1 MSQSTQKYIL
11 ITSLVWACILGVVL
25 FFLHN
30 SQHRTP
36 TNTGAPAPLAE
47 GPAVSSRATSQTPQ
61 SPQQVEAPLAPVQL
75 SQAQMQSIDM
85 STGMVQYKQL
95 DNDLSA
101 TGTVA
106 INDRLVS
113 YVQTR
118 FSGYIRKV
126 FVNATYQ
133 YVRKGQPLFT
143 IYSPDLVATEQEYLL
158 ARANQK
164 TLGTSSIGDV
174 AADAN
179 SLTSAAEQRLA
190 QWDISANQIAD
201 LKRTGRALPD
211 LTINAP
217 ASGYVTEFNALPNLY
232 ATPATRLYTIADL
245 SRVWVNA
252 KVFQP
257 DVGQLRPDDF
267 ANITVDAYPLK
278 TFRGRV
284 EQILPQVDMATRTVA
299 VRLSIANPGLLLKPG
314 MFVNVELKSPMGR
327 RLVVPASAVFQTGT
341 RQVVF
346 LDHGNGSI
354 EPHDVVLGSRIGDDS
369 VVLKG
374 LTPGESI
381 VTSANFL
388 IDSESQLQAA
398 AGVYTPPPPGAGANQ
413 ASPVQQTQIDLTTDP
428 NPPRKGANVFQVK
441 LTGSN
446 DAAIAGADV
455 TVTFFMPAMPAMG
468 MAAMNTSVHLAE
480 KSGGVYE
487 GSGKLGSGG
496 TWQVT
501 VVAKKNGT
509 VLATKQVHLNATGGM

>member
-11 ITSLVWACILGVVL
+11 VTSLVWACILGAVL
-25 FFLHN
+25 FFLHRPKHIDPAN
-30 SQHRTP
+30 
-36 TNTGAPAPLAE
+36 GAPPPLAE
-47 GPAVSSRATSQTPQ
+47 GPAVSSAATPQAPQ

-75 SQAQMQSIDM
+75 SNAQMQSINM
-85 STGMVQYKQL
+85 SIGLAQYKQL

-106 INDRLVS
+106 IDDRLVS

-118 FSGYIRKV
+118 FSGYVRKV

-158 ARANQK
+158 ARSNQQA
-164 TLGTSSIGDV
+164 LGGSTIGDV
-174 AADAN
+174 AAGAN

-190 QWDISANQIAD
+190 QWEISATQIAE
-201 LKRTGRALPD
+201 LKRTGRVLPD
-211 LTINAP
+211 LTIDAP
-217 ASGYVTEFNALPNLY
+217 ASGYVTELSALPNLY

-245 SRVWVNA
+245 SHVWVNA
-252 KVFQP
+252 QVFQT
-257 DVGQLRPDDF
+257 DVGQLKPGD
-267 ANITVDAYPLK
+267 AATITVDAYPLK
-278 TFRGRV
+278 TLRGRV

-314 MFVNVELKSPMGR
+314 MFVNVDLKSSMGR
-327 RLVVPASAVFQTGT
+327 RLVVPASAVFQTGV
-341 RQVVF
+341 RQVIF
-346 LDHGNGSI
+346 LGHGNGSI
-354 EPHDVVLGSRIGDDS
+354 EPHDVVLGPRIGDDF

-374 LTPGESI
+374 VAAGQSI

-388 IDSESQLQAA
+388 IDSESQLQAVS
-398 AGVYTPPPPGAGANQ
+398 GSYTPPPPGAGANQ
-413 ASPVQQTQIDLTTDP
+413 AVQQADIDLTTDP
-428 NPPRKGANVFQVK
+428 TSPRKGANVFRVK

-446 DAAIAGADV
+446 GSAIAGADV
-455 TVTFFMPAMPAMG
+455 TVAFFMPAMPAMG
-468 MAAMNTSVHLAE
+468 MASMNTSAHLAE

-487 GSGKLGSGG
+487 GFGNLGSGG

-501 VVAKKNGT
+501 VVAKKSGE
-509 VLATKQVHLNATGGM
+509 VLATKQLHLNATGGM

>member
-1 MSQSTQKYIL
+1 MSQSTKKYIL
-11 ITSLVWACILGVVL
+11 ITSLVWACILGAVL
-25 FFLHN
+25 FFLN
-30 SQHRTP
+30 KSQHGSP
-36 TNTGAPAPLAE
+36 ANTGGPAPLAE
-47 GPAVSSRATSQTPQ
+47 GPAVSSSAMPQT
-61 SPQQVEAPLAPVQL
+61 PQQVEAPLAPVQL

-85 STGMVQYKQL
+85 STGVAQYKQL

-106 INDRLVS
+106 IDDRLVS

-158 ARANQK
+158 ARENQQA
-164 TLGTSSIGDV
+164 LGGSTIGYV

-190 QWDISANQIAD
+190 QWEISASQIAE

-217 ASGYVTEFNALPNLY
+217 AAGYITEFNALPSLY

-252 KVFQP
+252 QVFQT
-257 DVGQLRPDDF
+257 DVGQLKPGDS

-278 TFRGRV
+278 TFRGRI
-284 EQILPQVDMATRTVA
+284 EQILPQVDMTTRTVA
-299 VRLSIANPGLLLKPG
+299 VRLSIANAGLLLKPG
-314 MFVNVELKSPMGR
+314 MFVNVDLKSSMGR
-327 RLVVPASAVFQTGT
+327 RLVVPASAVFQTGV
-341 RQVVF
+341 RQVLF
-346 LDHGNGSI
+346 LDHGDGSI
-354 EPHDVVLGSRIGDDS
+354 EPHDVVLGPRIGGDF

-374 LTPGESI
+374 LAAGESI

-398 AGVYTPPPPGAGANQ
+398 AGAYTPPPPGAGADQGAQQQ
-413 ASPVQQTQIDLTTDP
+413 AQIELTTDP
-428 NPPRKGANVFQVK
+428 LPPRKGSDVLRVR

-446 DAAIAGADV
+446 GAAIAGADV
-455 TVTFFMPAMPAMG
+455 RVTFFMPAMPAMG
-468 MAAMNTSVHLAE
+468 MAAMNTSAQLVE
-480 KSGGVYE
+480 KGEGIYE
-487 GSGKLGSGG
+487 GSGNLGSGG

-501 VVAKKNGT
+501 IVAKKNGA

>member
-1 MSQSTQKYIL
+1 MSHATQKYIVV
-11 ITSLVWACILGVVL
+11 TSLVWACILGAVL
-25 FFLHN
+25 FFLHEPQRTAPADN
-30 SQHRTP
+30 S
-36 TNTGAPAPLAE
+36 APAPLAE
-47 GPAVSSRATSQTPQ
+47 GPAVSSATRSQALQ
-61 SPQQVEAPLAPVQL
+61 APQQVEAPLAPVQL

-85 STGMVQYKQL
+85 STGIAQYKQL

-106 INDRLVS
+106 IDDRLVS

-118 FSGYIRKV
+118 FSGYIRRV

-158 ARANQK
+158 ARENQQ
-164 TLGTSSIGDV
+164 TLGGSSIGDV
-174 AADAN
+174 AAGAN

-190 QWDISANQIAD
+190 QWEVPASQIAD
-201 LKRTGRALPD
+201 LKRTGRALTD

-232 ATPATRLYTIADL
+232 TTPATRLYTIADL

-252 KVFQP
+252 QVFQT
-257 DVGQLRPDDF
+257 DVGQLKPGDS
-267 ANITVDAYPLK
+267 ATITVDAYPLK

-314 MFVNVELKSPMGR
+314 MFVNVDLKSSLGR
-327 RLVVPASAVFQTGT
+327 RLVIPASAVFQTGVS
-341 RQVVF
+341 QVVF
-346 LDHGNGSI
+346 LDHGSGSI
-354 EPHDVVLGSRIGDDS
+354 EPHDVTLGPRIGDDF

-374 LTPGESI
+374 LTAGQSI

-398 AGVYTPPPPGAGANQ
+398 AGSYTPPPPGAGAYQ
-413 ASPVQQTQIDLTTDP
+413 AASPQQAQIDLTTDP
-428 NPPRKGANVFQVK
+428 TPPRKGANVFRVK

-446 DAAIAGADV
+446 GAAITGADL

-468 MAAMNTSVHLAE
+468 MAAMSTFARLAE
-480 KSGGVYE
+480 KNGGAYE
-487 GSGKLGSGG
+487 GAASLSSGG

-501 VVAKKNGT
+501 VVAKKNGE
-509 VLATKQVHLNATGGM
+509 VLATKQLHLNATGGM

>member
-201 LKRTGRALPD
+201 LKRTGALPD

-252 KVFQP
+252 QVFQT
-257 DVGQLRPDDF
+257 DVGQLRPGDF

-314 MFVNVELKSPMGR
+314 MFVNVDLKSSMGR
-327 RLVVPASAVFQTGT
+327 RLVVPASAVFQTGI

-346 LDHGNGSI
+346 LNRGNGSI
-354 EPHDVVLGSRIGDDS
+354 EPHDVVLGPRIGDDF

-374 LTPGESI
+374 LTAGQSI

-398 AGVYTPPPPGAGANQ
+398 AGSYTPPPPGAGANQ
-413 ASPVQQTQIDLTTDP
+413 AASAELAQIDFTTDP
-428 NPPRKGANVFQVK
+428 RPPRKGANAFRVK

-455 TVTFFMPAMPAMG
+455 TVTFFMAAMPAMG

-480 KSGGVYE
+480 KGGGVYE
-487 GSGKLGSGG
+487 GSGNLGSGG

>member
-11 ITSLVWACILGVVL
+11 ITSLVWACILGTVL
-25 FFLHN
+25 FLLHKP
-30 SQHRTP
+30 QHSSP
-36 TNTGAPAPLAE
+36 ANTGGPVPLAE
-47 GPAVSSRATSQTPQ
+47 GPAVSSRAMPQTPET
-61 SPQQVEAPLAPVQL
+61 PQQVEAPLAPVQL
-75 SQAQMQSIDM
+75 SQAQMQRIDM
-85 STGMVQYKQL
+85 STGVALYKQL
-95 DNDLSA
+95 DNNLRA

-106 INDRLVS
+106 IDERLLS

-118 FSGYIRKV
+118 FSGYIRRV

-158 ARANQK
+158 ARENER
-164 TLGTSSIGDV
+164 TLGSSSIGDV
-174 AADAN
+174 AAGAN

-190 QWDISANQIAD
+190 QWEISGSQIAE
-201 LKRTGRALPD
+201 LKLTGRALPD

-217 ASGYVTEFNALPNLY
+217 VSGYVTEFNALPNAS

-245 SRVWVNA
+245 SHVWVNA
-252 KVFQP
+252 QVFQT
-257 DVGQLRPDDF
+257 DVGQLKPGDS
-267 ANITVDAYPLK
+267 ATITVDAYPLK

-299 VRLSIANPGLLLKPG
+299 VRLSIPNPGLLLKPG
-314 MFVNVELKSPMGR
+314 MYVNVAIKSSMGR
-327 RLVVPASAVFQTGT
+327 RLVVPASAVFQTGM
-341 RQVVF
+341 RPVVF

-354 EPHDVVLGSRIGDDS
+354 EPHDVVLGPRIGDDF

-374 LTPGESI
+374 LTAGESI

-398 AGVYTPPPPGAGANQ
+398 AGSYAPPPPGAGANQ
-413 ASPVQQTQIDLTTDP
+413 AASPQQAQIDLTTEP
-428 NPPRKGANVFQVK
+428 TTPRKGANVFRVK
-441 LTGSN
+441 LTWSN
-446 DAAIAGADV
+446 GTVISGADV

-468 MAAMNTSVHLAE
+468 MAAMNSSAHLAE
-480 KSGGVYE
+480 KSAGVYE
-487 GSGKLGSGG
+487 GSGDLGSGG

-501 VVAKKNGT
+501 VVAKKGGE

>member
-1 MSQSTQKYIL
+1 MSQSSQKYIL
-11 ITSLVWACILGVVL
+11 ITSLVWACILGTVL
-25 FFLHN
+25 FFLHKP
-30 SQHRTP
+30 QHSSP
-36 TNTGAPAPLAE
+36 ANTGGPVPLAE
-47 GPAVSSRATSQTPQ
+47 GPAVSSRAMPQTPQ
-61 SPQQVEAPLAPVQL
+61 TPQQVEAPLAPVQL
-75 SQAQMQSIDM
+75 SQAQMQRIDM
-85 STGMVQYKQL
+85 STGVALYKQL
-95 DNDLSA
+95 DNDLRA

-106 INDRLVS
+106 IDERLLS

-118 FSGYIRKV
+118 FSGYIRRV
-126 FVNATYQ
+126 VVNATYQ

-158 ARANQK
+158 ARENEK
-164 TLGTSSIGDV
+164 TLGGSSIGDV
-174 AADAN
+174 AAGAN

-190 QWDISANQIAD
+190 QWEISGSQIAE
-201 LKRTGRALPD
+201 LKRTGNALPD

-245 SRVWVNA
+245 SHVWVNA
-252 KVFQP
+252 QVFQT
-257 DVGQLRPDDF
+257 DVGQLKPGDS
-267 ANITVDAYPLK
+267 ATITVDAYPLR

-314 MFVNVELKSPMGR
+314 MFVNVAIKSSMGR
-327 RLVVPASAVFQTGT
+327 RLVVPASAVFQTGM

-354 EPHDVVLGSRIGDDS
+354 EPHDVVLGPRVGDNF

-374 LTPGESI
+374 LAAGESI

-398 AGVYTPPPPGAGANQ
+398 AGSYAPPPPGAGANQ
-413 ASPVQQTQIDLTTDP
+413 AASPQQAQIDLTTEP
-428 NPPRKGANVFQVK
+428 TPPLKGANVFRVK

-446 DAAIAGADV
+446 GTVIPGADV

-468 MAAMNTSVHLAE
+468 MAAMNSSAHLAE
-480 KSGGVYE
+480 KSAGVYE
-487 GSGKLGSGG
+487 GSGDLGSGG

-501 VVAKKNGT
+501 VVAKKGGE